1 MPSLPAPANDG
12 AADHLPGRS
21 LPSLALPATD
31 ASRVSLD
38 ELPGP
43 TVVFVHPGIGGPAG
57 PGALEEWT
65 AVPGARGCTPEAC
78 SFRDEL
84 AGSRAAGAA
93 VVGLSSQSPDSQ
105 REAAEELGLSY
116 RLLSDEGMKAAEVL
130 ELPTFEFR
138 GERYLR
144 RVTLIVRDSTVKE
157 ALYPVFPPED
167 AARQALDSLGR

>member
-1 MPSLPAPANDG
+1 VDRSA
-12 AADHLPGRS
+12 GR
-21 LPSLALPATD
+21 A
-31 ASRVSLD
+31 RV
-38 ELPGP
+38 
-43 TVVFVHPGIGGPAG
+43 H
-57 PGALEEWT
+57 
-65 AVPGARGCTPEAC
+65 ARGLLVPRRARRLSRGRRRRRRALQPE
-78 SFRDEL
+78 
-84 AGSRAAGAA
+84 
-93 VVGLSSQSPDSQ
+93 PDSQ

-144 RVTLIVRDSTVKE
+144 RVTLIVRDGTVKE

>member
-65 AVPGARGCTPEAC
+65 AVPGARGYTPEAC
-78 SFRDEL
+78 SF
-84 AGSRAAGAA
+84 
-93 VVGLSSQSPDSQ
+93 P
-105 REAAEELGLSY
+105 EELGLSY

-144 RVTLIVRDSTVKE
+144 RVTLIVRDGTVKE

>member
-1 MPSLPAPANDG
+1 VSLSAPANDG

-31 ASRVSLD
+31 GSRVSLD
-38 ELPGP
+38 ELADP

-57 PGALEEWT
+57 PGAIEEWT
-65 AVPGARGCTPEAC
+65 ALPGARGCTPEAC

-84 AGSRAAGAA
+84 TGFHAAGAA
-93 VVGLSSQSPDSQ
+93 VLGLSSQSPDSQ
-105 REAAEELGLSY
+105 REAAGELGLPY
-116 RLLSDEGMKAAEVL
+116 RLLSDEGMKAAQVL

-138 GERYLR
+138 GESYLR
-144 RVTLIVRDSTVKE
+144 RVTLIVGDATVRE

-167 AARQALDSLGR
+167 AARQALDSLAR